1 MNLRK
6 KCTKVT
12 SLILAVA
19 VGLLLTGAIFHQTFC
34 TEGAPTLTSLGG
46 DAVEN
51 QEPPIEE
58 IKREKKKI
66 KKRRAYRRNNIRSQ
80 QSKIKERLIKIDRI
94 SDCRSL
100 SSLFSSK
107 SRVGSWRINKSY
119 HRNLKSVS

>member
-66 KKRRAYRRNNIRSQ
+66 RKRRINGRENIRSQ
-80 QSKIKERLIKIDRI
+80 QSKIKQKLIKIDETLERKLDQI
-94 SDCRSL
+94 RRLKHHDRATATTGASTKSD
-100 SSLFSSK
+100 
-107 SRVGSWRINKSY
+107 
-119 HRNLKSVS
+119 